1 LTFPCL
7 GCTNF
12 RRLPNFE
19 ENVVWAAPLV
29 ENFLNHPELFA
40 QVKSHWPLV
49 SLVSG
54 IALDAQ
60 LHSFIVAP
68 EGPDASTS
76 HSQKK
81 MAESPQGDAYP
92 SARSCGESDILT
104 APWKCWASEA
114 FGRDWQ
120 RASSQTEVSL

>member
-1 LTFPCL
+1 
-7 GCTNF
+7 
-12 RRLPNFE
+12 
-19 ENVVWAAPLV
+19 LV

-68 EGPDASTS
+68 DGLNASTS
-76 HSQKK
+76 HFQKK
-81 MAESPQGDAYP
+81 MAGTPAGDGYP

-104 APWKCWASEA
+104 GTCKSLASE
-114 FGRDWQ
+114 
-120 RASSQTEVSL
+120 SLYEIGKDLLAEQMYP

>member
-1 LTFPCL
+1 
-7 GCTNF
+7 
-12 RRLPNFE
+12 
-19 ENVVWAAPLV
+19 LV

-68 EGPDASTS
+68 EGPNASTS
-76 HSQKK
+76 HFQKK
-81 MAESPQGDAYP
+81 MAGMPPGDAYP

-104 APWKCWASEA
+104 GTCKFLASE
-114 FGRDWQ
+114 
-120 RASSQTEVSL
+120 SLDEIGKDLLAEQMYP